1 VNPHA
6 KPLFDCAT
14 VTRAVEKAICSDA
27 ELAQLDR
34 DMNAAFQEALAQRSG
49 AKAKALRQEQQA
61 FIANRDRM
69 FGRPSYQLKQEMR
82 RRKLALRALVPDD
95 GC

>member
-1 VNPHA
+1 
-6 KPLFDCAT
+6 
-14 VTRAVEKAICSDA
+14 VEKAICSDA

-34 DMNAAFQEALAQRSG
+34 DMNAAFREALTRLPG

-61 FIANRDRM
+61 FIANRDHM
-69 FGRPSYQLKQEMR
+69 FGRPSYQLKKEMR
-82 RRKLALRALVPDD
+82 RRKLELSALVRDD